1 MCTVPPNTIAIL
13 KVAWWWSSQICS
25 ACSLVKREGFWY
37 GRGGVDVMGG
47 GGSCVDRVKL
57 NSALAAARNA
67 GHRSKCANV
76 ENLPNGWVFKRCLV
90 ESHGSVRDWLI

>member
-37 GRGGVDVMGG
+37 GRGGDDVMGG
-47 GGSCVDRVKL
+47 G
-57 NSALAAARNA
+57 ALVWI
-67 GHRSKCANV
+67 G
-76 ENLPNGWVFKRCLV
+76 L
-90 ESHGSVRDWLI
+90 D